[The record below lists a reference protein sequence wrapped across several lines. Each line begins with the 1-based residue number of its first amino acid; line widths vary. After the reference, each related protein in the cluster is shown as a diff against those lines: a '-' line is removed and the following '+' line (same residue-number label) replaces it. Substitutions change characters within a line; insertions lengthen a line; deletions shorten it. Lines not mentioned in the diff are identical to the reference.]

1 VNFLLFRTLTP
12 SLLMVVNTVGRKF
25 LLGQSCLTRPGPYID
40 AKFRAHVNIKMVSP
54 EALDEKPIEHRRDV
68 LLKLEISVSAEHF
81 GPDTLERCIKV
92 PKTKSVKKLASH
104 DGRTVLGLEL
114 EVRGATT
121 GRALMSACRAC
132 SVRESSRSTSLPM
145 VDFVAKEDL
154 IDIMGGKA
162 SIALRFL
169 CLPGH
174 HGTMDEEYQYA
185 NTAISK
191 SVAHA
196 LQIDCCDIR
205 LWPNFR
211 AVHLPQLA

>member
-1 VNFLLFRTLTP
+1 MF
-12 SLLMVVNTVGRKF
+12 VNTVGRES
-25 LLGQSCLTRPGPYID
+25 LCQSRLTRPRLYID
-40 AKFRAHVNIKMVSP
+40 AKFRTYLNIKMASP

-68 LLKLEISVSAEHF
+68 LLKLEISVSAEPF
-81 GPDTLERCIKV
+81 GADTLERCIQV
-92 PKTKSVKKLASH
+92 PKTKSVKKSGSH
-104 DGRTVLGLEL
+104 DGRTILGLEL

-132 SVRESSRSTSLPM
+132 SVRESSRSVNLPM
-145 VDFVAKEDL
+145 VDFVAKENLVDVM
-154 IDIMGGKA
+154 DGKT
-162 SIALRFL
+162 SVALRFR

-174 HGTMDEEYQYA
+174 HGTMDEEYQCV

-191 SVAHA
+191 SIAHA